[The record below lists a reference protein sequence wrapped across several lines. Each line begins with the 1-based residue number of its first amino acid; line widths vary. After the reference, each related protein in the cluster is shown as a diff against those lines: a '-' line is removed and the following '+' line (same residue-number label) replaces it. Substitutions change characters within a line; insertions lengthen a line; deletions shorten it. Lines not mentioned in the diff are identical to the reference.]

1 MRALRQAKKLGCSG
15 AHQTEDGI
23 WHPCANA
30 DELSKLTSVTS
41 TEDNSRIRSRTTRG
55 VNKIRRQWETP
66 QRREYVAVDNISNT
80 DLANSISFKAD
91 WYAPND
97 NDVDVFVD
105 ISSAQKRSR
114 QLGCIGV
121 SRRVSKSGKT
131 VWMPCTNMSDYSR
144 VAGTTSLGRRHLR
157 EQAKR
162 TILET
167 IEQAQKPQKRRKKSL
182 FSEINNDIK
191 GLSVKALGPKVGMM
205 GRTPGPTAVDVTGTI
220 DADMDG
226 IVFEGTPKARP
237 IIPKINVPDLPNIDS
252 TSNDVIPEISSVE
265 DLQSSERKIR
275 RNERTARLV
284 AKIRTSRLNKLT
296 PTNDIYANSNISKMI
311 SDSLPSTEAEL
322 MESLKSNPYSRKNW
336 EKIYD
341 SIIKAKPDW
350 EETAKIKKSLLEMA
364 GESGNNGGLQK
375 LIRTHGLPTIVA
387 TKTQPRHSL
396 FQRKFWEYAT
406 GAYHSDG
413 YIAFNAEAFGRKGSS
428 WWTGPDSMSDVEM
441 KHDLRHELAHAF
453 QFMAIAQNQ
462 KAKNYFADSFVNDFL
477 TILEEPENISGRRR
491 KKLSVDLSWGSAA
504 EIIDAQKISDYA
516 TTSRIEY
523 FAESLATALSG
534 DRKDMAKI
542 SGQTISHMA
551 NSLGMTIPEMLDILG
566 RNNENDFND
575 LNISQFLNDGN
586 SGRSRSQ
593 RISKA
598 DKPLLE
604 FAERNPELIDEIP
617 MRIRKNMSPEAIRL
631 GRESRIDGRR
641 AYATERTANGTIV
654 GAGGMTMTRKI
665 IANVDENFRNKHDKK
680 FFMVAGTSGSGK
692 STLIERGLISDM
704 PTNKMA
710 AHLDIDSFKKGLYG
724 YNNGE
729 GAVQVHPAA
738 RMAVQKTIDA
748 SAANGIDVVLQGYGN
763 DSAQLRRAKS
773 MGYQTVGHFIYTPK
787 SVASKRVEDREA
799 IGGPKIGSELSQIL
813 SDELPSIISQQI
825 QRGLYDEF
833 YLWDNKKNSKDGTYI
848 KPELIAS
855 RSIDGSYSI
864 DNNDLFNKFFGKDSK
879 DIKKYWDTNKDLNTN
894 INDVPQSIESYSD
907 NDGKINYKK
916 FNGFGIIN
924 PIKDSNIENN
934 DLSHYVFD
942 NQVFTEEV
950 NFSSKNAPYSSYSFA
965 KMKKSK
971 FGGSNLFG
979 SKFNNADLRD
989 ADFNSLND
997 KQITDLRYA
1006 DFSNAMLTNANM
1018 RGANLQGVHF
1028 SHADLRNVD
1037 FRSANL
1043 LNANL
1048 DGANLSGANLN
1059 NAKILKSQLT
1069 NSRWN
1074 GSTIFPDG
1082 FVPPEMTPLR
1092 LDEPSPR
1099 RLPGIFESGP
1109 DDANELRPYVKG
1121 GFISMDGA
1129 DNSEISLP
1137 GRDLGYATIM
1147 SSTFD
1152 RGNLNNSILFDSDII
1167 NSSMNGAALKNVDL
1181 RNSNIDNVDFSSSK
1195 MNGSNLDGANIVNQT
1210 SFAGAKLRN
1219 SRLTNM
1225 QIAENSDFRGT
1236 DLRNANLS
1244 NTDLSMIQTDEST
1257 NIDGA
1262 IFSSSKHY
1270 PKAYK
1275 GEPTVFIPF
1284 ADSSNSRNSD
1294 ILDMDSPLFQGVDGA
1309 KLLVFAE
1316 KNLYDKNNKSTYR
1329 GLSIDDWVQHLDNV
1343 DSHIIDNNDAIA
1355 HLVNRNEAVSKD
1367 VDSLK
1372 NFKLPDG
1379 SPIDVIAYTS
1389 HNSPNKFIQDI
1400 EERKSKN
1407 PDAFK
1412 NSNPK
1417 LLWERAMS
1425 VREQEKRLKQQ
1436 NDELE
1441 ERRKELNRLA
1451 NLSKTIDALYVN
1463 GMYQQDEKP
1472 IEEPVANLIRLD
1484 NQIYQAETLTN
1495 FSPRAARRVRRAVN
1509 KLVDDDFVVSSRSKR
1524 DTKKSFGP
1532 KKTSK
1537 EKLDSMYQ
1545 AMTDALIASLED
1557 AKDGNWERPWKLNG
1571 MPRNAITGKPYAGG
1585 NSVVL
1590 ALVENGKG
1598 YEMPVWMTFKQA
1610 KALGGTVRAGEKG
1623 TECVYWARRESTK
1636 VGPDGTEDKSSFLV
1650 ANFFHVF
1657 NIAQT
1662 DGIDPERFKIEEL
1675 SPEQRLEAL
1684 DKIVSELSPSLVEGT
1699 GDKNRA
1705 YYSPS
1710 TDGINMPPFG
1720 YFKDPLSYYQT
1731 LMHELVHWTGHT
1743 SRMDRANM
1751 NQHGTPE
1758 YAYEELVAEIGSVF
1772 LMGILGLEPEPQ
1784 EDHSIYIAGWLTK
1797 LKNDPD
1803 MVRKASAEAQKA
1815 VNFLLG
1821 KSPTLQAEYDRGFPD
1836 VDETIDAGEKVIDD
1850 SLQVVEDAV
1859 EDVVSDVSSSRSKRL
1874 PSPGEAPLES
1884 IAAIMQ
1890 TGDNWLVDLSNSNS
1904 LSAFGSPIVEQS
1916 ENHPHVPVV
1925 RFPRIPILDK
1935 STGLS
1940 DEDFA
1945 LIDSVEYLTKE
1956 QKDALRDF
1964 GEQER
1969 LRRSKLTTGWK
1980 VNPQSLN
1987 DRGPSFMR
1995 LEKKLELV
2003 NSDGET
2009 LFTSKKIKL
2018 QKKNSFNNQEVDYIF
2033 VPRTFFSLYDGD
2045 DLSQAI
2051 FVLNAELSKFDI
2063 SNISIDDLFDFPD
2076 TENGQWIR
2084 EQLNKFIEYRKNSD
2098 RFLEQINGGFK
2109 TLSEEAKKTAS
2120 SIEEIDTS
2128 EIEDIDVLDGV
2139 FTHTKDRIQAI
2150 KTGQI
2155 GAIDQIG
2162 GVEHEFGHIALG
2174 LGFDRHGDFASQYAA
2189 HLMHGGQPY
2198 IGIVVNAINSIQA
2211 GGFARDQDGNND
2223 GTFVIPLW
2231 SDVPESMWGWPDG
2244 SSSRSTR
2251 GSRGAPSFAK
2261 NLKNEED
2268 IPDTGVAPL
2277 TKDGYLDIPLPI
2289 EVGNKAELPNGETMV
2304 LDSLDAS
2311 IDFVSKGGSLSQ
2323 VPDSYLMAAV
2333 KSNSSSNASDGKRF
2347 NILATGGGIHGMIRL
2362 EDTTNGGMIG
2372 LKYTDGIFGRRELLN
2387 DGPRN
2392 EVISE
2397 IVAEIFGFPAMPMR
2411 LIRRNASNKEYPSFS
2426 LITNLAHN
2434 AYTGR
2439 IMPGGAHYRDR
2450 KIAFSDTGTQVA
2462 SLEHRLRMLLLDS
2475 VIGNADRGR
2484 MNMLVSIDD
2493 NGNSSLIPIDHSLS
2507 LEAGS
2512 PTSPFRKGLNFIEQV
2527 FLYERGSSAKR
2538 DIPYNDVFLT
2548 IDTEEKYSEFIKIIE
2563 EIQKEVTSSDSQE
2576 VANRINK
2583 VDELINSSG
2592 RDEDDEFEVG
2602 PSDAV
2607 DFKDEF
2613 AWSLFYL
2620 REKMGKFKDAD
2631 AREIAEHILPK
2642 EVIGHNAAINKALS
2656 LGRMLTQDE
2665 LTEVAQ
2671 QYNSDARLLK
2681 LAVLAFLESI
2691 DMLKYPDPASNYVYS
2706 GGRYLNYNLYKS
2718 FYEEAMRF
2726 YLTDK
2731 DAYEAFISKNNN
2743 LEEPVPK

>member
-1 MRALRQAKKLGCSG
+1 MKSDSSVTIAKMRALRQAKKLRCSG
-15 AHQTEDGI
+15 AHQTEDGV
-23 WHPCANA
+23 WHPCASA
-30 DELSKLTSVTS
+30 DELSQLSS
-41 TEDNSRIRSRTTRG
+41 TPLIQDNSKIRSRSTRG

-80 DLANSISFKAD
+80 DLANSISFKGD
-91 WYAPND
+91 WYAPSD
-97 NDVDVFVD
+97 NDVDVFLD
-105 ISSAQKRSR
+105 MSSAQKRSR

-121 SRRVSKSGKT
+121 SRRISKSGKT
-131 VWMPCTNMSDYSR
+131 VWMPCTNMSDYAR

-167 IEQAQKPQKRRKKSL
+167 VERAQKPLKTRKKSL
-182 FSEINNDIK
+182 FSEINIDVN
-191 GLSVKALGPKVGMM
+191 GLSIKALGPNVGTM
-205 GRTPGPTAVDVTGTI
+205 RRPAGPTAVDITGTI

-226 IVFEGTPKARP
+226 IVFEGTPKVRP
-237 IIPKINVPDLPNIDS
+237 LIPGVNAPDLSNINQDYS
-252 TSNDVIPEISSVE
+252 DTLPETSVSQE
-265 DLQSSERKIR
+265 LQSGERKPRKSERA
-275 RNERTARLV
+275 ARLV
-284 AKIRTSRLNKLT
+284 AEMKDKKLNKLT
-296 PTNDIYANSNISKMI
+296 PTNDIYRNANLSKI
-311 SDSLPSTEAEL
+311 INESVPTTEKDL
-322 MESLKSNPYSRKNW
+322 LESLKSNPYSRKNW
-336 EKIYD
+336 QKTFDAIT
-341 SIIKAKPDW
+341 KATPDW
-350 EETAKIKKSLLEMA
+350 EETTKIKNMLQGMV
-364 GESGNNGGLQK
+364 GESGDNSGLQK
-375 LIRTHGLPTIVA
+375 LIRIHGMPTIVA
-387 TKTQPRHSL
+387 TKNMPRHKL
-396 FQRKFWEYAT
+396 FQRKFWEFST

-413 YIAFNAEAFGRKGSS
+413 YIAFNADAFGRKGSS
-428 WWTGPDSMSDVEM
+428 WWTGSDAIPDSELA
-441 KHDLRHELAHAF
+441 HDLRHELAHAF

-462 KAKNYFADSFVNDFL
+462 QAKDNFTKSFIDDFL
-477 TILEEPENISGRRR
+477 PTIEEPENKLNRRR
-491 KKLSVDLSWGSAA
+491 TKHSLNLSWGNDD
-504 EIIDAQKISDYA
+504 EIADAYRISDYA
-516 TTSRIEY
+516 SMARIEY
-523 FAESLATALSG
+523 FAESLAMALSG
-534 DRKDMAKI
+534 DRRDMAKV

-551 NSLGMTIPEMLDILG
+551 DSLGVTMPEILDILG

-575 LNISQFLNDGN
+575 LNISQFLNDGTN
-586 SGRSRSQ
+586 TRLRSQ
-593 RISKA
+593 RINKI
-598 DKPLLE
+598 DKPLVE
-604 FAERNPELIDEIP
+604 FAEKNPELIDEIP
-617 MRIRKNMSPEAIRL
+617 MRIRKNMSPEAMKLARD
-631 GRESRIDGRR
+631 SRIDGRR
-641 AYATERTANGTIV
+641 AYATERTANGTII
-654 GAGGMTMTRKI
+654 GAGGMAITRKI
-665 IANVDENFRNKHDKK
+665 IGNVDENSRNKSDKK

-692 STLIERGLISDM
+692 STLVESGLIPNM
-704 PTNKMA
+704 PTEQKA
-710 AHLDIDSFKKGLYG
+710 AHLDIDKFKKGLYG

-738 RMAVQKTIDA
+738 RTAVRKAVDA
-748 SAANGIDVVLQGYGN
+748 SAARGIDVVLQGYGN

-773 MGYQTVGHFIYTPK
+773 MGYQTIGHFVYTSK
-787 SVASKRVEDREA
+787 SVASKRVEDREEV
-799 IGGPKIGSELSQIL
+799 GGPKIGSELSQIL
-813 SDELPSIISQQI
+813 SDELPSRIAQQI
-825 QRGLYDEF
+825 QRGLYDDF
-833 YLWDNKKNSKDGTYI
+833 YLWDNNKNSKDGAFI
-848 KPELIAS
+848 KPEVIAS
-855 RSIDGSYSI
+855 RSADGSYSI
-864 DNNDLFNKFFGKDSK
+864 ENEPLFNKFFGADSK
-879 DIKKYWDTNKDLNTN
+879 DIKKYWETNKDLNTA
-894 INDVPQSIESYSD
+894 INDTPQSIDSYSS
-907 NDGKINYKK
+907 NDGKVNYKK
-916 FNGFGIIN
+916 FNGFKIIN
-924 PIKDSNIENN
+924 PIKNEDIKDEN
-934 DLSHYVFD
+934 LSRYIFD
-942 NQVFTEEV
+942 NQVFAEGA
-950 NFSSKNAPYSSYSFA
+950 NLSSKNASYSSYSFA
-965 KMKKSK
+965 KMSKSK
-971 FGGSNLFG
+971 FGGSKLFG
-979 SKFNNADLRD
+979 SKFKNTDLRD

-997 KQITDLRYA
+997 KQLTDLRYA
-1006 DFSNAMLTNANM
+1006 DFSNAVLTNANM

-1043 LNANL
+1043 LSANL

-1099 RLPGIFESGP
+1099 RLPGIFDSGP
-1109 DDANELRPYVKG
+1109 DDAAEIRPYVKG
-1121 GFISMDGA
+1121 GFVSMNGVDNNGIS
-1129 DNSEISLP
+1129 IP

-1152 RGNLNNSILFDSDII
+1152 KGNLDNSILFDSDIV
-1167 NSSMNGAALKNVDL
+1167 NSSMSGALLRNVDL
-1181 RNSNIDNVDFSSSK
+1181 RYSNIDNVNFSYSK
-1195 MNGSNLDGANIVNQT
+1195 MNGSNLDGANIINET
-1210 SFAGAKLRN
+1210 SFVGAKLRN

-1225 QIAENSDFRGT
+1225 TIAENSDFRGA

-1244 NTDLSMIQTDEST
+1244 NTDLSMIRTDKLT
-1257 NIDGA
+1257 NLDGA
-1262 IFSSSKHY
+1262 IFSFSKHY
-1270 PKAYK
+1270 PKAFK
-1275 GEPTVFIPF
+1275 GKPTVSIPF
-1284 ADSSNSRNSD
+1284 ADSSDTRNSD
-1294 ILDMDSPLFQGVDGA
+1294 ILDMNSPLFQGVDGA
-1309 KLLVFAE
+1309 KLLMFAE
-1316 KNLYDKNNKSTYR
+1316 KNLYDKSNKSTYR

-1343 DSHIIDNNDAIA
+1343 DSHIIDNNDSIA
-1355 HLVNRNEAVSKD
+1355 HLVNRNEAVSRD
-1367 VDSLK
+1367 IDSLK

-1379 SPIDVIAYTS
+1379 SSIDVISYTS
-1389 HNSPNKFIQDI
+1389 YNSPNKFIQDI

-1463 GMYQQDEKP
+1463 GIHQRDDKP
-1472 IEEPVANLIRLD
+1472 IERPAANLIRLETP
-1484 NQIYQAETLTN
+1484 IYQAETLIK
-1495 FSPRAARRVRRAVN
+1495 FSPRAARKIRRAVN

-1524 DTKKSFGP
+1524 DTKKSFAP

-1636 VGPDGTEDKSSFLV
+1636 VGPDGTEDRSSFLV

-1684 DKIVSELSPSLVEGT
+1684 DKIVSELSPLLVEGT

-1720 YFKDPLSYYQT
+1720 YFENPLSYYQT

-1784 EDHSIYIAGWLTK
+1784 ENHSIYIAGWLTK

-1815 VNFLLG
+1815 VNFLLN

-1850 SLQVVEDAV
+1850 SLQVVEDAI
-1859 EDVVSDVSSSRSKRL
+1859 EDVVSDASSSRSKRL

-1884 IAAIMQ
+1884 IAAIMK

-1904 LSAFGSPIVEQS
+1904 LSAFGYPIVGQS
-1916 ENHPHVPVV
+1916 KNHPHVPVV

-1940 DEDFA
+1940 DEDFE

-1956 QKDALRDF
+1956 RKDALRDF

-1969 LRRSKLTTGWK
+1969 LRRSKLTTGWN

-1987 DRGPSFMR
+1987 DRGLSFMR

-2018 QKKNSFNNQEVDYIF
+2018 QKKNLFNNQEVDYIF
-2033 VPRTFFSLYDGD
+2033 IPRTFFSLYDGD

-2063 SNISIDDLFDFPD
+2063 SNITINDLFDFPD

-2098 RFLEQINGGFK
+2098 RFLEQINSGFK
-2109 TLSEEAKKTAS
+2109 RLSEEVKKTSS
-2120 SIEEIDTS
+2120 SIEEIDTF

-2139 FTHTKDRIQAI
+2139 FSHIKDRIQAI
-2150 KTGQI
+2150 KTGKI
-2155 GAIDQIG
+2155 GDIDQIG

-2174 LGFDRHGDFASQYAA
+2174 LGFDRHGDYASQYAA

-2244 SSSRSTR
+2244 SSSRSTK

-2268 IPDTGVAPL
+2268 IPDTGVAQL
-2277 TKDGYLDIPLPI
+2277 TKDGYLDVPRPI
-2289 EVGNKAELPNGETMV
+2289 EIGNKAELPNGETMV
-2304 LDSLDAS
+2304 LDSLDTS
-2311 IDFVSKGGSLSQ
+2311 TDFVSKGGSLSQ
-2323 VPDSYLMAAV
+2323 VPDTHLQQAIED
-2333 KSNSSSNASDGKRF
+2333 NASENPQDGKRF
-2347 NILATGGGIHGMIRL
+2347 NVLGFGEGVHGMLRL

-2372 LKYTDGIFGRRELLN
+2372 FKYSDGFYGYGELLE

-2411 LIRRNASNKEYPSFS
+2411 LIRREARDFAPGEPAFS

-2434 AYTGR
+2434 AYIGQIT
-2439 IMPGGAHYRDR
+2439 PGGARYADR
-2450 KIAFSDTGTQVA
+2450 RSSFFNSISSGVQVA
-2462 SLEHRLRMLLLDS
+2462 SLEQRLRMLLLDS
-2475 VIGNADRGR
+2475 VIANQDRHR
-2484 MNMLVSIDD
+2484 MNMLVSTDD
-2493 NGNSSLIPIDHSLS
+2493 NGNSSLIPIDHSWG
-2507 LEAGS
+2507 LERRLPGHPS
-2512 PTSPFRKGLNFIEQV
+2512 KKGVNFLEEV
-2527 FLYERGSSAKR
+2527 FLYERVTSSRR
-2538 DIPYNDVFLT
+2538 DFPYNDVFLT
-2548 IDTEEKYSEFIKIIE
+2548 IDSEEKYSEFIKIIE
-2563 EIQKEVTSSDSQE
+2563 EIQKEVSSADIQD
-2576 VANRINK
+2576 ATNRMKK
-2583 VDELINSSG
+2583 VDEIVNTT
-2592 RDEDDEFEVG
+2592 EN
-2602 PSDAV
+2602 V
-2607 DFKDEF
+2607 DFSDNL
-2613 AWSLFYL
+2613 AWSLSDL
-2620 REKMGKFKDAD
+2620 RDRLDRFSGAD
-2631 AREIAEHILPK
+2631 AEKIAGHILPK
-2642 EVIGHNAAINKALS
+2642 EIIGHNAAINKALS
-2656 LGRMLTQDE
+2656 LDRMLTQEE
-2665 LTEVAQ
+2665 LIEIAEK
-2671 QYNSDARLLK
+2671 YKSDARLLK

-2691 DMLKYPDPASNYVYS
+2691 EMIEPPKNYSVRPFVDRHRSSYQD
-2706 GGRYLNYNLYKS
+2706 
-2718 FYEEAMRF
+2718 AMEF
-2726 YLTDK
+2726 YLRDK
-2731 DAYEAFISKNNN
+2731 DAYEAFIKKIPPDQRLDS
-2743 LEEPVPK
+2743 

>member
-1 MRALRQAKKLGCSG
+1 MG
-15 AHQTEDGI
+15 
-23 WHPCANA
+23 
-30 DELSKLTSVTS
+30 
-41 TEDNSRIRSRTTRG
+41 
-55 VNKIRRQWETP
+55 
-66 QRREYVAVDNISNT
+66 Y
-80 DLANSISFKAD
+80 
-91 WYAPND
+91 
-97 NDVDVFVD
+97 
-105 ISSAQKRSR
+105 
-114 QLGCIGV
+114 
-121 SRRVSKSGKT
+121 
-131 VWMPCTNMSDYSR
+131 
-144 VAGTTSLGRRHLR
+144 
-157 EQAKR
+157 
-162 TILET
+162 ET
-167 IEQAQKPQKRRKKSL
+167 I
-182 FSEINNDIK
+182 
-191 GLSVKALGPKVGMM
+191 
-205 GRTPGPTAVDVTGTI
+205 
-220 DADMDG
+220 
-226 IVFEGTPKARP
+226 
-237 IIPKINVPDLPNIDS
+237 
-252 TSNDVIPEISSVE
+252 
-265 DLQSSERKIR
+265 
-275 RNERTARLV
+275 
-284 AKIRTSRLNKLT
+284 
-296 PTNDIYANSNISKMI
+296 
-311 SDSLPSTEAEL
+311 
-322 MESLKSNPYSRKNW
+322 
-336 EKIYD
+336 
-341 SIIKAKPDW
+341 
-350 EETAKIKKSLLEMA
+350 
-364 GESGNNGGLQK
+364 
-375 LIRTHGLPTIVA
+375 
-387 TKTQPRHSL
+387 
-396 FQRKFWEYAT
+396 
-406 GAYHSDG
+406 
-413 YIAFNAEAFGRKGSS
+413 
-428 WWTGPDSMSDVEM
+428 
-441 KHDLRHELAHAF
+441 
-453 QFMAIAQNQ
+453 
-462 KAKNYFADSFVNDFL
+462 
-477 TILEEPENISGRRR
+477 
-491 KKLSVDLSWGSAA
+491 
-504 EIIDAQKISDYA
+504 
-516 TTSRIEY
+516 
-523 FAESLATALSG
+523 
-534 DRKDMAKI
+534 
-542 SGQTISHMA
+542 
-551 NSLGMTIPEMLDILG
+551 
-566 RNNENDFND
+566 
-575 LNISQFLNDGN
+575 
-586 SGRSRSQ
+586 
-593 RISKA
+593 
-598 DKPLLE
+598 
-604 FAERNPELIDEIP
+604 
-617 MRIRKNMSPEAIRL
+617 
-631 GRESRIDGRR
+631 
-641 AYATERTANGTIV
+641 
-654 GAGGMTMTRKI
+654 
-665 IANVDENFRNKHDKK
+665 
-680 FFMVAGTSGSGK
+680 
-692 STLIERGLISDM
+692 
-704 PTNKMA
+704 
-710 AHLDIDSFKKGLYG
+710 
-724 YNNGE
+724 
-729 GAVQVHPAA
+729 
-738 RMAVQKTIDA
+738 
-748 SAANGIDVVLQGYGN
+748 
-763 DSAQLRRAKS
+763 
-773 MGYQTVGHFIYTPK
+773 GHFVHTPK
-787 SVASKRVEDREA
+787 SVASKRVEDREKS
-799 IGGPKIGSELSQIL
+799 GGPQIGSELSQIL
-813 SDELPSIISQQI
+813 SDELPSIVSQQI

-833 YLWDNKKNSKDGTYI
+833 YLWDNKKSYDALDPNAKSI
-848 KPELIAS
+848 KPELIAY
-855 RSIDGSYSI
+855 RKNDGSYAI
-864 DNNDLFNKFFGKDSK
+864 ENEFLFNKFFGNESK
-879 DIKKYWDTNKDLNTN
+879 NIKQYWEMNNNQDDVDEISGPS
-894 INDVPQSIESYSD
+894 INLYSENNGRIE
-907 NDGKINYKK
+907 YKK
-916 FNGFGIIN
+916 FTGFN
-924 PIKDSNIENN
+924 SSNAIKDDDVKDSDISN
-934 DLSHYVFD
+934 YVFD
-942 NQVFTEEV
+942 NQVFSDKI
-950 NFSSKNAPYSSYSFA
+950 NMASKNANHSSFSFT
-965 KMKKSK
+965 KLKE
-971 FGGSNLFG
+971 
-979 SKFNNADLRD
+979 SKFNASKLFGAKFNSADLRD

-1006 DFSNAMLTNANM
+1006 DFSNAILTNANM
-1018 RGANLQGVHF
+1018 RGALLQGTHF
-1028 SHADLRNVD
+1028 AHADLRNVD

-1043 LNANL
+1043 LNSNL
-1048 DGANLSGANLN
+1048 DGANLAGANLS
-1059 NAKILKSQLT
+1059 NAKVLKSQLT

-1082 FVPPEMTPLR
+1082 FVPPEMTPIR

-1099 RLPGIFESGP
+1099 RLPGIFDSGT
-1109 DDANELRPYVKG
+1109 DDANKLRPYVKS
-1121 GFISMDGA
+1121 GFVGMNGA
-1129 DNSEISLP
+1129 DNADISIP
-1137 GRDLGYATIM
+1137 GRDLSYATIM
-1147 SSTFD
+1147 SSNFD
-1152 RGNLNNSILFDSDII
+1152 NSNLEGSNFFESDIVE
-1167 NSSMNGAALKNVDL
+1167 SSMVNVL
-1181 RNSNIDNVDFSSSK
+1181 LSNSDMRSSRLDNVDFSNSR
-1195 MNGSNLDGANIVNQT
+1195 MNGSNLDGATISNNT
-1210 SFAGAKLRN
+1210 SFNGTKLRN

-1225 QIAENSDFRGT
+1225 TFENEPDFSGA

-1244 NTDLSMIQTDEST
+1244 NTDLSSILTDELT
-1257 NIDGA
+1257 NLDGA
-1262 IFSSSKHY
+1262 LFSSSKHY
-1270 PKAYK
+1270 PKIYK
-1275 GEPTVFIPF
+1275 GQPTVLMPF
-1284 ADSSNSRNSD
+1284 ADTTNSYNSD
-1294 ILDMDSPLFQGVDGA
+1294 ILDTDSPIFQGLDST
-1309 KLLVFAE
+1309 KLLEFVE
-1316 KNLYDKNNKSTYR
+1316 KNLYSKNQKSTYR
-1329 GLSIDDWVQHLDNV
+1329 GLSIDDWKQHLDSV

-1355 HLVNRNEAVSKD
+1355 HLGNRNDAVSKD
-1367 VDSLK
+1367 VESLK
-1372 NFKLPDG
+1372 NFRLPDG
-1379 SPIDVIAYTS
+1379 SSIDVLAYTA
-1389 HNSPNKFIQDI
+1389 HNSPNKFIADVN
-1400 EERKSKN
+1400 ERRDKN

-1412 NSNPK
+1412 NPNPE

-1425 VREQEKRLKQQ
+1425 VREQEKRLLQQ
-1436 NDELE
+1436 NTELQ
-1441 ERRKELNRLA
+1441 ERKKELNRLL

-1463 GMYQQDEKP
+1463 NIYKNNDKP
-1472 IEEPVANLIRLD
+1472 IEDPSANLIEL
-1484 NQIYQAETLTN
+1484 NVSVQNVETLTN
-1495 FSPRAARRVRRAVN
+1495 FSPRAARKINRAVN
-1509 KLVDDDFVVSSRSKR
+1509 KLVDNDFVVSSRSKR
-1524 DTKKSFGP
+1524 DTKKSFAP

-1585 NSVVL
+1585 NSVIL

-1636 VGPDGTEDKSSFLV
+1636 VGTDGDEEKSSFLV

-1684 DKIVSELSPSLVEGT
+1684 DKIVSELAPSLVEGT

-1743 SRMDRANM
+1743 SRLDRPNM

-1784 EDHSIYIAGWLTK
+1784 EGHSIYIAGWLTK

-1815 VNFLLG
+1815 VNLLLG

-1836 VDETIDAGEKVIDD
+1836 VDETLDAGEKVIDD
-1850 SLQVVEDAV
+1850 SLQVVED
-1859 EDVVSDVSSSRSKRL
+1859 VVDSVTSVGDSSRSKRL

-1884 IAAIMQ
+1884 IAAIIE
-1890 TGDNWLVDLSNSNS
+1890 TRDNWLVDFSNSRW

-2018 QKKNSFNNQEVDYIF
+2018 QKKNSFNNQEVEYIF

-2211 GGFARDQDGNND
+2211 GGFARDENGNND

-2277 TKDGYLDIPLPI
+2277 TKDGYLDVPQPI

-2304 LDSLDAS
+2304 LDSPEAS
-2311 IDFVSKGGSLSQ
+2311 INFVSQGGSLSQ
-2323 VPDSYLMAAV
+2323 VPDTHLAQAI
-2333 KSNSSSNASDGKRF
+2333 KDNASQNPQDGKRF
-2347 NILATGGGIHGMIRL
+2347 NVLGSGGGVHGMLRL

-2372 LKYTDGIFGRRELLN
+2372 FKYSNGLGGYGELLE

-2411 LIRRNASNKEYPSFS
+2411 LVRRDAKDFAPGEPTFS

-2434 AYTGR
+2434 SYTGQLT
-2439 IMPGGAHYRDR
+2439 PGGANYADR
-2450 KIAFSDTGTQVA
+2450 KSSFSNSIFWGEQVA
-2462 SLEHRLRMLLLDS
+2462 SLEQRLRMLLLDS
-2475 VIGNADRGR
+2475 VIANEDRHR
-2484 MNMLVSIDD
+2484 MNMLVSTDD
-2493 NGNSSLIPIDHSLS
+2493 NGNSSLIPIDHSWG
-2507 LEAGS
+2507 LERRLPGHPS
-2512 PTSPFRKGLNFIEQV
+2512 KKGVNFLEEV
-2527 FLYERGSSAKR
+2527 FLYERGTSSRR
-2538 DIPYNDVFLT
+2538 DFPFNDVFLT
-2548 IDTEEKYSEFIKIIE
+2548 IDSEEKYSEFIKIIE
-2563 EIQKEVTSSDSQE
+2563 EIQKEVSSADIQD
-2576 VANRINK
+2576 ATNRMKK
-2583 VDELINSSG
+2583 VNEIVNTT
-2592 RDEDDEFEVG
+2592 EN
-2602 PSDAV
+2602 V
-2607 DFKDEF
+2607 DFADNLT
-2613 AWSLFYL
+2613 WSLSDL
-2620 REKMGKFKDAD
+2620 RDRLDRFLGAD
-2631 AREIAEHILPK
+2631 AEEIAGRILPK
-2642 EVIGHNAAINKALS
+2642 EIIGHNAAINKALS
-2656 LGRMLTQDE
+2656 LDRMLTQEE
-2665 LTEVAQ
+2665 LIEIAEK
-2671 QYNSDARLLK
+2671 YKSDARLLK

-2691 DMLKYPDPASNYVYS
+2691 EMIEPPKNYSVRPSVDRHRSSYQD
-2706 GGRYLNYNLYKS
+2706 
-2718 FYEEAMRF
+2718 AMEF
-2726 YLTDK
+2726 YLRDK
-2731 DAYEAFISKNNN
+2731 DAYEAFIKKIPPDQRLDS
-2743 LEEPVPK
+2743 